1 MERTGGRI
9 VNAGS
14 TLLIYHG
21 EEHLIDQKNLKHSI
35 IMKNLFSDYIKKE
48 AGRRKVNR
56 FPGPVILISR
66 ECGCSAKRIA
76 TKLSKILTGYSYLSE
91 TKTDVEWKWV
101 SKEIIEEAALELE
114 MDPAQVKRVLMSE
127 AELDIHDVASA
138 FSNEKAYDADDQ
150 HVIDSVRKVIYRLA
164 EKGNYII
171 VGRAAS
177 IIAQDIPRRLSIK
190 LQAPLEWRINRIMQI
205 SNMSHAEARE
215 YVMTVDR
222 QRDLFVEHV
231 AGRKVNNNDF
241 DLIFNYSTLL
251 DDHIVDAIMNVI
263 KNKHFFEEEEEV

>member
-1 MERTGGRI
+1 
-9 VNAGS
+9 
-14 TLLIYHG
+14 
-21 EEHLIDQKNLKHSI
+21 
-35 IMKNLFSDYIKKE
+35 MKNFFSNYTENK
-48 AGRRKVNR
+48 AGTHRVNR
-56 FPGPVILISR
+56 YPGPVIMISR

-101 SKEIIEEAALELE
+101 SKEILEKAALELE
-114 MDPAQVKRVLMSE
+114 MEPAQVKHVFMSE
-127 AELDIHDVASA
+127 AKINISEVASA
-138 FSNEKAYDADDQ
+138 FSTEKVYDADDQ
-150 HVIDSVRKVIYRLA
+150 NVIDSVRKIIHRLA
-164 EKGNYII
+164 EEGNYII

-177 IIAQDIPRRLSIK
+177 IIARDIPRKLSIK

-205 SNMSHAEARE
+205 SNMSHAEAQE
-215 YVMTVDR
+215 YVMTIDC

-251 DDHIVDAIMNVI
+251 DDHIVDAIMTVI
-263 KNKHFFEEEEEV
+263 KNKHFFEEEQE